1 MKGENQETLYAL
13 LTNGSLEDVQNF
25 VNSNGK
31 TKPISPIEIIAES
44 ENQAKE
50 REDSN

>member
-1 MKGENQETLYAL
+1 MKDVKPKTLYEL

-31 TKPISPIEIIAES
+31 TKPISPIEIIGDQEKS
-44 ENQAKE
+44 IE
-50 REDSN
+50 REEVK